1 MHISFL
7 SAYLES
13 YPDAPDTGPKDLRF
27 VGYSCLI
34 SAGVAIGLIVWAIRT
49 WWWSTLR
56 SCCKLSPY
64 SRGATFS
71 FFRILVC

>member
-1 MHISFL
+1 MHIPFL

-49 WWWSTLR
+49 WW
-56 SCCKLSPY
+56 
-64 SRGATFS
+64 
-71 FFRILVC
+71 